1 MLLQKEMYMK
11 IFYRSQNK
19 YSRKKRNGGF
29 SLIEVIIAMA
39 VLAIVSV
46 PLIRS
51 FVLSANVN
59 YNSQRT
65 QSASNV
71 AQSVSEVFGNLS
83 LEDIVL
89 KATGASYDD
98 IIQTS
103 ESGSVNVASFGSSGF
118 KLAYTNPDADTDL
131 RKYAFVNIPDIL
143 SGSGKAYWTG
153 DQGEKFYVSVV
164 LDPTGSSVALDV
176 NKYYKPSLTDI
187 IGTNYVVYDEFT
199 ESDFEA
205 VSKAENQ
212 GATGTYRSSTLTI
225 GTDGD
230 LTLVSEYCL
239 SDGTSYYTGAIK
251 NILPDDYD
259 PGELAKEERDIYLFY
274 TYYNTNGMDKLNI
287 VNNSG
292 KARNIYLIGAS
303 YAVMSGEEIADESTT
318 INKNKLIYGSH
329 IDVTWPGTITLHSN
343 VLQNNADLS
352 DENPSIYGV
361 SLSQTDEKYTALY
374 NVKIYVRYDEQDPN
388 YENAESYIAGT
399 PSMSGL
405 YTSLTTVKEE

>member
-11 IFYRSQNK
+11 IFYRSKNK

-29 SLIEVIIAMA
+29 SLVEVIIAMA

-51 FVLSANVN
+51 FVLSASVN
-59 YNSQRT
+59 QNSRRT

-89 KATGASYDD
+89 KATGSKYGD

-118 KLAYTNPDADTDL
+118 KLAYSNPDDDTDL
-131 RKYAFVNIPDIL
+131 RKYAFVNIPDVL
-143 SGSGKAYWTG
+143 SGSGNAYWTG

-164 LDPTGSSVALDV
+164 LDPTGSSVVEDV
-176 NKYYKPSLTDI
+176 NKYYKPSISDI

-205 VSKAENQ
+205 VTAAENQ

-225 GTDGD
+225 DTNGD
-230 LTLVSEYCL
+230 ISLVSNYCL
-239 SDGTSYYTGAIK
+239 SNGTTYYSGTTK
-251 NILPDDYD
+251 SILPDDYD
-259 PGELAKEERDIYLFY
+259 VKALAKEKRDIYLFY
-274 TYYNTNGMDKLNI
+274 SYYNTKGLDTLNI
-287 VNNSG
+287 VNESG
-292 KARNIYLIGAS
+292 KARNVYLIGQS
-303 YAVMSGEEIADESTT
+303 YAVMSGEDITDESTT
-318 INKNKLIYGSH
+318 VNKNKLIYGSQ
-329 IDVTWPGTITLHSN
+329 IAVSWLGTVTLHSN
-343 VLQNNADLS
+343 VLKNNANLS
-352 DENPSIYGV
+352 AENPSIYGD
-361 SLSQTDEKYTALY
+361 SLSQSDEKYTALY

-388 YENAESYIAGT
+388 YENPANYIAGT